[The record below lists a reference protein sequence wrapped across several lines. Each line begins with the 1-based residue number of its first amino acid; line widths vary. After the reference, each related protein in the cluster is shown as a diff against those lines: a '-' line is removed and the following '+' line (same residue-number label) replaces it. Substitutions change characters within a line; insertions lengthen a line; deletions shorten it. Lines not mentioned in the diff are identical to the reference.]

1 MFEFWT
7 FNINKIKL
15 GLGPNATP
23 SNNVST
29 TRGMMVSRGR
39 VSAASTDSVGSGGS
53 SGGGGGGPLSSNQ
66 NLYNTSHVHN
76 MMRVIEACPYLNIR
90 LPFRGISSSSS
101 TIRQQDD
108 TLLVLLLN
116 FFISSFIPLYEN
128 ANVRGSFAF
137 AYCHL
142 FESSI
147 IYL

>member
-23 SNNVST
+23 SNNVSN

-53 SGGGGGGPLSSNQ
+53 SGGGGGPLSSNQ

-76 MMRVIEACPYLNIR
+76 VSFPYHLNDCSTHSMCWC
-90 LPFRGISSSSS
+90 IS
-101 TIRQQDD
+101 TYKTCLQ
-108 TLLVLLLN
+108 
-116 FFISSFIPLYEN
+116 
-128 ANVRGSFAF
+128 
-137 AYCHL
+137 
-142 FESSI
+142 
-147 IYL
+147 